1 MENIHLYIDKTQ
13 EENINIL
20 KKLVAQPSISAQ
32 NIGVKECAKILYDI
46 MIDIG
51 IDTRIFETKTQPI
64 VFGEIKSKN
73 QNSITL
79 LFYGHYDVQP
89 PDPLEEWNTPPFEPT
104 VFNKRLYG
112 RGTGDNKGQLLAH
125 ILAVRSFM
133 NTVGCLPVNI
143 KFVFE
148 GEEESGSPSLPEFVK
163 EHRDM
168 LNADLVYF
176 SDGTKH
182 DSGAPIIFFGA
193 RGVLSLEITLQTA
206 KNDNHS
212 GNKGGVIPNAAWKL
226 VDLLST
232 MKDSK
237 DNITI
242 NGFYDNIVPPS
253 EYELKLID
261 EIPYDPNKLAK
272 IFGVQELTLN
282 RKEFYRRLMFE
293 PTLTINGLISGYTGI
308 GGKTIIPGSAA
319 VKMDA
324 RLVCNQDPNDIF
336 NKIKDHVINYDPC
349 AQVIKHHCMYPS
361 KTSADLQIC
370 EPVIRAVNKTH
381 DQRPILFPSAGASSP
396 DYVWT
401 SVLGVPLLC
410 VPYANADEANHA
422 PNENIVLD
430 YYLNGIHTSAQ
441 LIHELQTQK
450 K

>member
-1 MENIHLYIDKTQ
+1 MENIHSYINKTR

-32 NIGVKECAKILYDI
+32 NVGVKKCAKILYDI
-46 MIDIG
+46 MTDVGIG
-51 IDTRIFETKTQPI
+51 TRIFETKGQPI
-64 VFGEIKSKN
+64 IFGEIKSKN

-89 PDPLEEWNTPPFEPT
+89 PEPLEEWNNPPFEPT

-112 RGTGDNKGQLLAH
+112 RGTADNKGQLLAH

-133 NTVGCLPVNI
+133 NTVGFLPVNI

-148 GEEESGSPSLPEFVK
+148 GEEENGSGSLPEFVK

-168 LNADLVYF
+168 LNADLVYT
-176 SDGTKH
+176 SDAAKH
-182 DSGAPIIFFGA
+182 DNGAPIIYFGV
-193 RGVLSLEITLQTA
+193 RGLLNLEITLQTA
-206 KNDNHS
+206 KHDNHS
-212 GNKGGVIPNAAWKL
+212 GNKGGVIPNAAWKI

-242 NGFYDNIVPPS
+242 NGFYDNIVSPRK
-253 EYELKLID
+253 YELKLLD
-261 EIPYDPNKLAK
+261 KIPYNPNKLAK
-272 IFGVQELTLN
+272 IFGVQELTLD
-282 RKEFYRRLMFE
+282 RKEFYRRLTLE
-293 PTLTINGLISGYTGI
+293 PTLTINGLKSGYTGV
-308 GGKTIIPGSAA
+308 GSKTIIPGYAA
-319 VKMDA
+319 AKMDT

-336 NKIKDHVINYDPC
+336 NRIKDHVINYDPRVK
-349 AQVIKHHCMYPS
+349 VINHGYMYPS
-361 KTSADLQIC
+361 RTSADLPIC
-370 EPVIRAVNKTH
+370 KSVIRAVSKTH
-381 DQRPILFPSAGASSP
+381 DQKPVLIPALGGSLP

-401 SVLGVPLLC
+401 NILGLPSLI
-410 VPYANADEANHA
+410 VPYANSDESNHA

-441 LIHELQTQK
+441 LIHELQT
-450 K
+450 